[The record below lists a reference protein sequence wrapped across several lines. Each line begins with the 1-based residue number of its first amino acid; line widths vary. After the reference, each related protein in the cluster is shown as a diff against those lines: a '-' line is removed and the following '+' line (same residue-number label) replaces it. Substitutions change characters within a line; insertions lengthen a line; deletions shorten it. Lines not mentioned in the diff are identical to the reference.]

1 MRAADIPV
9 LSLEKEGSEA
19 RLLIEDEIRRA
30 ADEDGAEAVVLGCA
44 GMADLTRQLTAKFGL
59 PVIDGVAAAVK
70 MVEGLVAQGLKTSK
84 AGGYSLPPGKDYV
97 GEFSGDGLDQGES

>member
-1 MRAADIPV
+1 
-9 LSLEKEGSEA
+9 
-19 RLLIEDEIRRA
+19 
-30 ADEDGAEAVVLGCA
+30 
-44 GMADLTRQLTAKFGL
+44 
-59 PVIDGVAAAVK
+59 